1 MSDRYTELER
11 AIRAGDVPGGVAEA
25 NRLAQ
30 GGESPLAI
38 FRDCIQPCLKD
49 VGDRFSRLEIFLPEM
64 MESADVVKAIQ
75 DTLKPYLA
83 ASELAQTRRGK
94 IVIGTIQGDLHDIG
108 KNIVRAMLEVNGFE
122 VRDLGVNVSPG
133 DMVRAAREFGA
144 DIIAVSAL
152 MLPSLPYVRD
162 AIEMVKQGAATRD
175 RCKVMIGGGPVSLD
189 WARKAGADGYGDDA
203 VDAVREAT
211 RLMAASQARGETSGP

>member
-1 MSDRYTELER
+1 MSDKYAELER
-11 AIRAGDVPGGVAEA
+11 AIRDGDVPGGVAEA
-25 NRLAQ
+25 TRLVQ

-49 VGDRFSRLEIFLPEM
+49 IGDQFSRLEIFLPEM
-64 MESADVVKAIQ
+64 MEAADVVKAVQ
-75 DTLKPYLA
+75 DALKPHLTA
-83 ASELAQTRRGK
+83 GELEHTRKGK

-133 DMVRAAREFGA
+133 DVVRAAREFEA
-144 DIIAVSAL
+144 DVIAISAL

-162 AIEMVKQGAATRD
+162 AIEMVKQGEAYRG
-175 RCKVMIGGGPVSLD
+175 RFKVMVGGGPVSPE

-203 VDAVREAT
+203 VDAVKEAT
-211 RLMAASQARGETSGP
+211 RLTTAGSA